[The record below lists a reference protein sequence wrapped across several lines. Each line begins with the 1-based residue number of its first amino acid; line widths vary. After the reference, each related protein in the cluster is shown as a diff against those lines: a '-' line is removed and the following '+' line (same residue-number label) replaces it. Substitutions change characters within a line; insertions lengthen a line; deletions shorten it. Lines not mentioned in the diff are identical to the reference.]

1 MDAEIKQQV
10 EGLVEIIMSVAKMDE
25 NNYMS
30 YLEDLTQQF
39 MSENNLA
46 ELDLEQLQSMSDDEL
61 YEWAMQMGID
71 ASLF

>member
-30 YLEDLTQQF
+30 YLGDLTQQF

-71 ASLF
+71 SSLF